1 MHAPG
6 TSPAHG
12 LEQEQQAATNL
23 LQLLKQ
29 EQAVLVNADV
39 DGLIKLTDEKAKL
52 AAQMTQLAKQRHRA
66 LAAAGFEATETGM
79 QAWLGSA
86 TATTADHK
94 AWTELLAVMQSA
106 KELNR
111 VNGLLISQHMTR
123 NQSALNVL
131 QGNTQGGPI
140 YGPDGQATTKIGSR
154 RLVVG

>member
-12 LEQEQQAATNL
+12 LDEERQAADSL
-23 LQLLKQ
+23 LELLKQ
-29 EQAVLVNADV
+29 EQAVLVKADV
-39 DGLIKLTDEKAKL
+39 DGLIRLTEEKAKL
-52 AAQMTQLAKQRHRA
+52 AARMSQLAKRRHQA
-66 LAAAGFEATETGM
+66 LGAAGFEASESGM
-79 QAWLGSA
+79 QAWLASPGASA
-86 TATTADHK
+86 ADNTAWH
-94 AWTELLAVMQSA
+94 ELLAVMQSA

-111 VNGLLISQHMTR
+111 VNGLLIGQHMTR

-140 YGPDGQATTKIGSR
+140 YGPDGQATTRIGSR